1 MRSTSGPYSGR
12 PGTAPAVASSSAAGT
27 VAGTGTAH
35 RASQRGASSEAAA
48 PRLST
53 RQARLQALYQSW
65 LEQGGGRGKMQRKGG
80 GALKPVQ
87 SERLFSAG
95 VSDATLQ
102 QLLEIPQVR
111 LGTSVWKASSGRHC
125 SE

>member
-12 PGTAPAVASSSAAGT
+12 PGTAPAVALSSAAGT
-27 VAGTGTAH
+27 AAGAAH
-35 RASQRGASSEAAA
+35 RASQRGVSSEAAA

-87 SERLFSAG
+87 SDRLFSAG

-111 LGTSVWKASSGRHC
+111 FSLTIWKVP
-125 SE
+125 